1 VNVLDTRTLA
11 QLQELIGGDR
21 AELIE
26 LVETFL
32 VEGDEIVA
40 DMQAASTS
48 GDVELLRRSAHSLK
62 ASAQDFGANQLS
74 TLCATLESGSKTA
87 IPDAVD
93 AQVREITNQFATAK
107 HEIKL
112 YIEDKTGGLQ
122 PFKAGDVEP

>member
-1 VNVLDTRTLA
+1 MNVLDTRTLA

-26 LVETFL
+26 LVDTFL

-40 DMQAASTS
+40 DMQAAITG

-74 TLCATLESGSKTA
+74 TLCATLESGSKTV
-87 IPDAVD
+87 IPDTVD
-93 AQVREITNQFATAK
+93 SQVNDIAKHFATAK

-112 YIEDKTGGLQ
+112 YIENGTNG
-122 PFKAGDVEP
+122 V

>member
-1 VNVLDTRTLA
+1 MDVLDIRTLK

-40 DMQAASTS
+40 DMQTAITNS
-48 GDVELLRRSAHSLK
+48 DIELLRRSAHSLK
-62 ASAQDFGANQLS
+62 ASAQDFGASQLS

-87 IPDAVD
+87 MPDAAD
-93 AQVREITNQFATAK
+93 AQVSDIATHFTAAK
-107 HEIKL
+107 AELKI
-112 YIEDKTGGLQ
+112 YIES
-122 PFKAGDVEP
+122 

>member
-1 VNVLDTRTLA
+1 MNVLDTRTLA

-26 LVETFL
+26 LVEIFL

-48 GDVELLRRSAHSLK
+48 GDLELLRRSAHSLK

-74 TLCATLESGSKTA
+74 ALCATLESGSKTA

-93 AQVREITNQFATAK
+93 AQVSDIATHFTAAK
-107 HEIKL
+107 
-112 YIEDKTGGLQ
+112 
-122 PFKAGDVEP
+122 VEL